1 MTTTLDGTVAE
12 AREYLATIGVL
23 AGRSP
28 DSGCEDTMRYAARR
42 DTTHAE
48 VRDGLRQAG
57 FSVFDAGGVGGDFPD
72 LVVGAHGHT
81 FMFEVKSPNGKASD
95 GQARFAA
102 GWRGGPVS
110 VVYTLEQALGE
121 IIRYVR
127 ASKPKPY
134 GGDPLAWGA

>member
-1 MTTTLDGTVAE
+1 MTATLDGAVAE
-12 AREYLATIGVL
+12 VREYLATIGVL

-28 DSGCEDTMRYAARR
+28 DSGCEDAMRYAARR

-48 VRDGLRQAG
+48 VRDGLRRAG

-81 FMFEVKSPNGKASD
+81 FMFEVKSPHGKASD

-127 ASKPKPY
+127 ASKPRPY
-134 GGDPLAWGA
+134 GGDPIAWGA